1 MCLALALALN
11 LFLQAGIYLFPFM
24 PFHSKK
30 GGSMDLFGRPK
41 INEKK
46 LFHLRFPPN
55 IVALIS
61 KMFIIV

>member
-1 MCLALALALN
+1 M
-11 LFLQAGIYLFPFM
+11 PFM